1 MDVFEKY
8 GSGGVK
14 SGGATSQD
22 LSIFDK
28 YGSGVAIP
36 QATAEVIPPT
46 YTPQN
51 PYPGSVP
58 APPNASGKQW
68 FETPP
73 AVSSNPDTS
82 NQAVS
87 DIASAPGFVARQ
99 GYKNYKEA
107 KKLAGQ
113 GLVDIGQGK
122 SATGVGEAVMGGI
135 GQVAAYP
142 QAVIQG
148 ADKFAQRLVGNKNFT
163 PTELIT
169 TTGLPIT
176 KVGQVAV
183 KTMPSVRAIE
193 EIVNAIGKE
202 NIPKVLDELKS
213 NPRLTLMDVDPN
225 VQYKTMGLASEIG
238 EPHRALKE
246 FNDLRKADQKDAVIQ
261 AYNETMGT
269 PVSVKDKLDTLK
281 KNIKSAGAEINPVVK
296 AAGPVDITPVIA
308 SIDAKLKPGV
318 TSVITAGKPLPGPR
332 VKEELAEFRKYLT
345 DDKSNRTG
353 AGELHSIQ
361 SALRARAENLL
372 NSTTSADREVGYALM
387 DIRNQIVD
395 AIDKASPQITNA
407 TTGNS
412 FGSYRPKLAKFRDEN
427 QIQEAFEKGQLIT
440 NNKLGRLED
449 HPDYWQEWISNASP
463 AELEAAKEGA
473 RLAVSYQ
480 MGAFKNATRKAMDIP
495 QSDFNAEKLGMLFGV
510 KETSK
515 LMKALNDERKIN
527 ETDTK
532 LFQNSMT
539 AMRLAAQKAN
549 DVREKY
555 RPNAS
560 AFLPAA
566 AEVGAAYATGGASTG
581 LVAPSII
588 GYHAVRHYANKAG
601 QALDRKKNLE
611 VAHLSMATGEAK
623 DKLIKAL
630 QDYIPKHQLSVS
642 QKLKLA
648 FPTKP

>member
-8 GSGGVK
+8 GSGSVK
-14 SGGATSQD
+14 SGGTTSQD

-28 YGSGVAIP
+28 YGSGVEP
-36 QATAEVIPPT
+36 TATPVAQQST

-68 FETPP
+68 FEAPP
-73 AVSSNPDTS
+73 AVSANPSTL
-82 NQAVS
+82 NPAMS
-87 DIASAPGFVARQ
+87 DIASAPGYVARQ
-99 GYKNYKEA
+99 ATKNYREA
-107 KKLAGQ
+107 KSLTGQ
-113 GLVDIGQGK
+113 GIVDIAGGK
-122 SATGVGEAVMGGI
+122 SATGVGETVMGGI
-135 GQVAAYP
+135 GQIAAWP

-148 ADKFAQRLVGNKNFT
+148 ADKFAQRLVGNKDFT

-169 TTGLPIT
+169 TTGLPIA

-183 KTMPSVRAIE
+183 KAMPSVRAIE

-225 VQYKTMGLASEIG
+225 IQSKNLGLATEIG
-238 EPHRALKE
+238 EPHRALRD
-246 FNDLRKADQKDAVIQ
+246 FNELRKADQKDVVTQ
-261 AYNETMGT
+261 AYDEAMGT
-269 PVSVKDKLDTLK
+269 PVSVKAKVDTLK
-281 KNIKSAGAEINPVVK
+281 KNIKSAGAEITPVVK

-308 SIDAKLKPGV
+308 SIDAKLKPGI
-318 TSVITAGKPLPGPR
+318 TSVITAGEALPGPR

-345 DDKSNRTG
+345 DDKSNRID

-361 SALRARAENLL
+361 AALRHRAENLL
-372 NSTTSADREVGYALM
+372 NSQSGQDREVGYALM
-387 DIRNQIVD
+387 NVRKQIVD
-395 AIDKASPQITNA
+395 AIDKASPQITDA
-407 TTGNS
+407 TTGNTY
-412 FGSYRPKLAKFRDEN
+412 GSYRPKLAKFRDEN

-440 NNKLGRLED
+440 RNRLGRLED

-463 AELEAAKEGA
+463 EELEAAKEGA
-473 RLAVSYQ
+473 RLSVAYQ
-480 MGAFKNATRKAMDIP
+480 MGAFKNASKKAMDIP
-495 QSDFNAEKLGMLFGV
+495 QSEFNAEKLGMLFGV

-532 LFQNSMT
+532 LFQNSKT
-539 AMRLAAQKAN
+539 ALAQAAQKAN
-549 DVREKY
+549 EVREKY

-566 AEVGAAYATGGASTG
+566 AEIGAAYATGGASTG

-642 QKLKLA
+642 HKLKLA
-648 FPTKP
+648 FPTNP